1 MMMTDI
7 TYEELYKQI
16 ADLRFERGTQ
26 DNKITDLETKIQ
38 SMGSELVDSE
48 IKYRQLMKDSFNAI
62 NQSNKTIAK
71 LVDNIEVGYRG

>member
-1 MMMTDI
+1 MMTDI

-26 DNKITDLETKIQ
+26 DNKIKDLETKIQ